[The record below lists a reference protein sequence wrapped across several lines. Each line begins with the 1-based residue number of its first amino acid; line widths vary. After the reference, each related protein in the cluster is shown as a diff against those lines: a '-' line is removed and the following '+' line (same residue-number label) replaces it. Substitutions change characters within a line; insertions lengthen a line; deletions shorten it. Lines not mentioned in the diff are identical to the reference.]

1 MNTDINLA
9 SIGYYLAMNKELDI
23 NSMYTSAH
31 KFFYRLYWNRED
43 IADIIPIC
51 KHSELI
57 RKIGQ
62 IDIPIPETEIA
73 RFKSII
79 QDTFKEVESSGIYTD
94 AGLEYTKY
102 NIFTRTGRPSNSNN
116 GINYA
121 GLNKE
126 DGTRKKYKSR
136 FAGGVLA
143 EFDYDAYHLR
153 LIGRLIDYK
162 LPDESVHEYF
172 ATQFYGTDKITP
184 EEYKL
189 SKKMSFTALYGGIP
203 KELLEVEYFKRTQ
216 EYIDNLWNDWN
227 TLGYVETPLLK
238 KKFFK
243 KNFDNMNR
251 QKIFNYVIQS
261 YETETNVIILKK
273 LLNFLKDKESKIILY
288 IYDAIVFDISPN
300 DGKQILQE
308 IQKIMDLPT
317 SLHIGRDYHNMQPY
331 ML

>member
-1 MNTDINLA
+1 M
-9 SIGYYLAMNKELDI
+9 
-23 NSMYTSAH
+23 
-31 KFFYRLYWNRED
+31 
-43 IADIIPIC
+43 
-51 KHSELI
+51 
-57 RKIGQ
+57 
-62 IDIPIPETEIA
+62 
-73 RFKSII
+73 
-79 QDTFKEVESSGIYTD
+79 
-94 AGLEYTKY
+94 
-102 NIFTRTGRPSNSNN
+102 
-116 GINYA
+116 
-121 GLNKE
+121 NKE

-162 LPDESVHEYF
+162 LPEGSIHEYF

-216 EYIDNLWNDWN
+216 DYIDKLWNDWK
-227 TLGYVETPLLK
+227 TLGYVETPILK
-238 KKFFK
+238 KKFFA
-243 KNFDNMNR
+243 KNFDTMNR
-251 QKIFNYVIQS
+251 QKVFNYVIQS
-261 YETETNVIILKK
+261 YETETNVIVLNK
-273 LLNFLKDKESKIILY
+273 LLNFLKDKESKIVLY

-300 DGKQILQE
+300 DGKQLLTD
-308 IQKIMDLPT
+308 IQSIMDLPT

>member
-1 MNTDINLA
+1 MNNDINNA
-9 SIGYYLAMNKELDI
+9 AIGYYLANNKELDI
-23 NSMYTSAH
+23 TTIYTPAH
-31 KFFYRLYWNRED
+31 KFFQRLYWNRDD
-43 IADIIPIC
+43 IADIIPVC

-62 IDIPIPETEIA
+62 INNKIPIEDIEQFKTTIQAIFSEI
-73 RFKSII
+73 
-79 QDTFKEVESSGIYTD
+79 ELSGLYTD
-94 AGLEYTKY
+94 DGFEYTKY

-116 GINYA
+116 NINYA

-153 LIGRLIDYK
+153 LIGKLINYK
-162 LPDESVHEYF
+162 LPNGSIHEYF
-172 ATQFYGTDKITP
+172 ATQFYGTATVTD

-203 KELLEVEYFKRTQ
+203 KELLGVAYFKKTQ
-216 EYIDNLWNDWN
+216 NYIDALWNDWN
-227 TLGYVETPLLK
+227 TLGYVETPILK

-243 KNFDNMNR
+243 KNFDNMNK

>member
-9 SIGYYLAMNKELDI
+9 SIGYYLANNKQLDI
-23 NSMYTSAH
+23 NTLYTSAH
-31 KFFYRLYWNRED
+31 KFFHRLYWNRDD

-57 RKIGQ
+57 RKIRQ
-62 IDIPIPETEIA
+62 MDSTVPEEEILN
-73 RFKSII
+73 FKETI
-79 QDTFKEVESSGIYTD
+79 QDTFNEVESSGIYTD

-116 GINYA
+116 NINYA

-153 LIGRLIDYK
+153 LIGRLIKHD
-162 LPDESVHEYF
+162 LPTGSIHTYF
-172 ATQFYGTDKITP
+172 ATQFYGTKEITP

-203 KELLEVEYFKRTQ
+203 KELLGVEYFKKTQ
-216 EYIDNLWNDWN
+216 DYIDKLWNDWN

-243 KNFDNMNR
+243 KNFDTMNK
-251 QKIFNYVIQS
+251 QKVFNYVIQS
-261 YETETNVIILKK
+261 YETETNVIVLKK

-288 IYDAIVFDISPN
+288 IYDAIVFDVSQN
-300 DGKQILQE
+300 DGKQILKD

-317 SLHIGRDYHNMQPY
+317 SIHIGRDYHNMQPY
-331 ML
+331 TL